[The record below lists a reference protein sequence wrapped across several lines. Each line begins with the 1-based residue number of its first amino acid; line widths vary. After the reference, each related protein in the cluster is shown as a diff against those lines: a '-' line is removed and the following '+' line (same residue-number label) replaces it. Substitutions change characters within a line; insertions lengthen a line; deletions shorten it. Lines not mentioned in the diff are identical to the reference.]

1 MSQDSYAMQVPPA
14 TVPDTAS
21 AVNEYEL
28 SGGSLTRPGTFGVDP
43 LEDRRD
49 LDMIRYDRL
58 INAVGSFDDIFS
70 NVVSGDG
77 HLLELAI
84 VTFINTTQRL
94 T

>member
-1 MSQDSYAMQVPPA
+1 
-14 TVPDTAS
+14 
-21 AVNEYEL
+21 
-28 SGGSLTRPGTFGVDP
+28 
-43 LEDRRD
+43 
-49 LDMIRYDRL
+49 MIRYDRL

-94 T
+94 TQLL